1 MSEALAQRATT
12 TATPESGHAKTA
24 VMLDTWRYQ
33 LKRLE
38 LGKLRRRYI
47 RWGVHPDAR
56 KQPAAD
62 LPIEALP
69 LPSRLYLPLQQHIGA
84 PARPVVKVG
93 QRVLKGEIIARSQGN
108 VSAPVHAPTSG
119 TVAAIGDCPAPHPSG
134 LPYPAI
140 TIEPDGEDRWSKAE
154 VCADPFALAPAD
166 IAARVAAAG
175 IVGMGGATFPAAVKL
190 DLSRTAGL
198 DTLIINGGEC
208 EPYLCCDDRIM
219 RERAAAIV
227 DGIRIVAHATGA
239 RRVVCGIEDNKPE
252 ALAAMRVAASDH
264 PEVRVASV
272 PSRYPMGS
280 EKQLI
285 KTLTG
290 LEVPAG
296 GRPADVGVLVHNVG
310 TCHAVHRAL
319 RHGEALVTRVVTVS
333 GAAVTAPRNLEVPLG
348 TLVSEL
354 FRHCGGFVTAPA
366 RLVMGG
372 PMMGS
377 ALHSAEVPVTK
388 GTSGVLALTAEEI
401 ERTKPAPCVR
411 CSNCVSACP
420 INLMPLEL
428 AAFIRA
434 GDLDGAVARGLRDC
448 MACGSCAYLCPAHLP
463 LVHYFDYAKGELAA
477 RDRAKLKQ
485 EATRKLAEQR
495 TERLAREAQAKAEA
509 AARRKAEKA
518 KAKAA
523 AAAAPVS

>member
-1 MSEALAQRATT
+1 
-12 TATPESGHAKTA
+12 
-24 VMLDTWRYQ
+24 
-33 LKRLE
+33 
-38 LGKLRRRYI
+38 
-47 RWGVHPDAR
+47 
-56 KQPAAD
+56 
-62 LPIEALP
+62 
-69 LPSRLYLPLQQHIGA
+69 
-84 PARPVVKVG
+84 
-93 QRVLKGEIIARSQGN
+93 
-108 VSAPVHAPTSG
+108 
-119 TVAAIGDCPAPHPSG
+119 
-134 LPYPAI
+134 
-140 TIEPDGEDRWSKAE
+140 
-154 VCADPFALAPAD
+154 
-166 IAARVAAAG
+166 
-175 IVGMGGATFPAAVKL
+175 
-190 DLSRTAGL
+190 
-198 DTLIINGGEC
+198 
-208 EPYLCCDDRIM
+208 M
-219 RERAAAIV
+219 RERAVAIV
-227 DGIRIVAHATGA
+227 DGIRIIAYATGA

-333 GAAVTAPRNLEVPLG
+333 GGAVAAPRNLEVPLG

-354 FRHCGGFVTAPA
+354 FQYCGGFVTTPA

-377 ALHSAEVPVTK
+377 ALPSAEVPVTK
-388 GTSGVLALTAEEI
+388 GTSGVLALTAEET
-401 ERTKPAPCVR
+401 ERNKPAPCVR
-411 CSNCVSACP
+411 CSTCVSACP
-420 INLMPLEL
+420 INLMPLEM

-434 GDLDGAVARGLRDC
+434 GELEGAVARGLRDC
-448 MACGSCAYLCPAHLP
+448 MACGSCAYLCPAHIP

-485 EATRKLAEQR
+485 EATRKLADQR

-523 AAAAPVS
+523 AASAPVS